1 MASRRLKENGMTRYF
16 ALLDGKP
23 GAFGVSF
30 PDCPGCVAMGKDE
43 NEAYANAMDA
53 LSEWVR
59 DALEH
64 GPAPQPSRIGELR
77 RDPDVT
83 DTLAEGGIFIA
94 VPLVIESGLPV
105 KANISLDRGL
115 LDAIDSA
122 AKRSGL
128 TRSAF
133 LASAA
138 REKIAASG

>member
-1 MASRRLKENGMTRYF
+1 MVRYF
-16 ALLDGKP
+16 AVLDGAP

-43 NEAYANAMDA
+43 NEAYANAIDA
-53 LSEWVR
+53 LSEWVH
-59 DALEH
+59 DAMID
-64 GPAPQPSRIGELR
+64 GDAPKPRRIEDLR
-77 RDPDVT
+77 RDPDVA
-83 DTLAEGGIFIA
+83 DTIAEGGIFIA
-94 VPLVIESGLPV
+94 VPLVIESGRPV
-105 KANISLDRGL
+105 KANISLDQGL
-115 LDAIDSA
+115 LDAIDAA

>member
-1 MASRRLKENGMTRYF
+1 MVRYF
-16 ALLDGKP
+16 AVLDGEP

-30 PDCPGCVAMGKDE
+30 PDCPGCVAMGKDG

-53 LSEWVR
+53 LSEWVH
-59 DALEH
+59 DALEN
-64 GPAPQPSRIGELR
+64 GAAPQPRRIEELR
-77 RDPDVT
+77 RDPDVN
-83 DTLAEGGIFIA
+83 DTIAEGGIFLA
-94 VPLVIESGLPV
+94 VPLVIESGRPV
-105 KANISLDRGL
+105 KANISLDQGL

>member
-1 MASRRLKENGMTRYF
+1 VRGRYF
-16 ALLDGKP
+16 AILDGEP

-43 NEAYANAMDA
+43 NEAYENAIEA

-59 DALEH
+59 DTMEAGE
-64 GPAPQPSRIGELR
+64 APEPRSIEALR
-77 RDPDVT
+77 RDDDVAAT
-83 DTLAEGGIFIA
+83 IAEGGIFLR
-94 VPLVIESGLPV
+94 VPLIIESGKPV
-105 KANISLDRGL
+105 KANISLDQGL
-115 LDAIDSA
+115 LAEIDAA

-138 REKIAASG
+138 REKIAAST